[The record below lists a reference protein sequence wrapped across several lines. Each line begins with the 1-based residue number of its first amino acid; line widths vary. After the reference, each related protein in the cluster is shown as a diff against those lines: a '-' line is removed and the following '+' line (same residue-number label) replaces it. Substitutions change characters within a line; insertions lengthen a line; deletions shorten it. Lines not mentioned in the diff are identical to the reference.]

1 MQQQYG
7 WNSGLGRTYGTGQL
21 GSQFHL
27 STSYYFQYGLQPQLY
42 GQSYNLGQQYGSQ
55 ALLSAMQ
62 QQYTQN
68 ALQRYV
74 FEAQLIGADPDEA
87 LQSALLAIQPH
98 GGFEAKCGS
107 GPGDERPQEGNP
119 QVHPPVAPQ
128 DLLRGFSM
136 APSILIPELPR
147 FVPPMLAKPGAP
159 FDSSEHL
166 FEIKWDG
173 TRVLA

>member
-1 MQQQYG
+1 MFSKITRSVFTVLLPAGLALLLCSQTAHAQQRGTLMQQQYG

-55 ALLSAMQ
+55 ALLSAVQ

-74 FEAQLIGADPDEA
+74 FEAQLIGEDPDEA
-87 LQSALLAIQPH
+87 LQSALLAIQLNQL
-98 GGFEAKCGS
+98 A
-107 GPGDERPQEGNP
+107 RLR
-119 QVHPPVAPQ
+119 APRLQ
-128 DLLRGFSM
+128 YGR
-136 APSILIPELPR
+136 
-147 FVPPMLAKPGAP
+147 
-159 FDSSEHL
+159 
-166 FEIKWDG
+166 
-173 TRVLA
+173 

>member
-1 MQQQYG
+1 MFSKITRSVFTVLLPAGLALLLCSQAAHAQQRGTLMQQQYG

-42 GQSYNLGQQYGSQ
+42 GQSYNQGQQYGSQ

-68 ALQRYV
+68 ALQQYV

-87 LQSALLAIQPH
+87 LQSALLAIQLNQL
-98 GGFEAKCGS
+98 A
-107 GPGDERPQEGNP
+107 RLR
-119 QVHPPVAPQ
+119 APRLQ
-128 DLLRGFSM
+128 YGR
-136 APSILIPELPR
+136 
-147 FVPPMLAKPGAP
+147 
-159 FDSSEHL
+159 
-166 FEIKWDG
+166 
-173 TRVLA
+173 

>member
-1 MQQQYG
+1 MFSKITRSVFTVLLPAGLALLLCSQAAHAQQRGTLMQHQYG

-55 ALLSAMQ
+55 ALRSAMQ

-68 ALQRYV
+68 ALQQYV

-87 LQSALLAIQPH
+87 LQSALLAIQLNQL
-98 GGFEAKCGS
+98 A
-107 GPGDERPQEGNP
+107 RLR
-119 QVHPPVAPQ
+119 APRLQ
-128 DLLRGFSM
+128 YGR
-136 APSILIPELPR
+136 
-147 FVPPMLAKPGAP
+147 
-159 FDSSEHL
+159 
-166 FEIKWDG
+166 
-173 TRVLA
+173 

>member
-1 MQQQYG
+1 MFSHITRSVFTVLLPAGWALLLCSQAAHAQQRGNLMQQYS
-7 WNSGLGRTYGTGQL
+7 WNSGLGRPYGTGQL

-27 STSYYFQYGLQPQLY
+27 STSYYFQYGWQPQLY

-87 LQSALLAIQPH
+87 LQSALLAIQLNQL
-98 GGFEAKCGS
+98 A
-107 GPGDERPQEGNP
+107 RLR
-119 QVHPPVAPQ
+119 APRWQ
-128 DLLRGFSM
+128 YGR
-136 APSILIPELPR
+136 
-147 FVPPMLAKPGAP
+147 
-159 FDSSEHL
+159 
-166 FEIKWDG
+166 
-173 TRVLA
+173 

>member
-1 MQQQYG
+1 MFSKITRSVFTVLLPAGLALVLCSQAAHAQQRGTLMQQQYG

-42 GQSYNLGQQYGSQ
+42 GQSYNLSQQYGSQ

-74 FEAQLIGADPDEA
+74 FEAQLIGADPDEV
-87 LQSALLAIQPH
+87 LQSALLAIQLNQL
-98 GGFEAKCGS
+98 A
-107 GPGDERPQEGNP
+107 RLR
-119 QVHPPVAPQ
+119 APRLQ
-128 DLLRGFSM
+128 YGR
-136 APSILIPELPR
+136 
-147 FVPPMLAKPGAP
+147 
-159 FDSSEHL
+159 
-166 FEIKWDG
+166 
-173 TRVLA
+173 